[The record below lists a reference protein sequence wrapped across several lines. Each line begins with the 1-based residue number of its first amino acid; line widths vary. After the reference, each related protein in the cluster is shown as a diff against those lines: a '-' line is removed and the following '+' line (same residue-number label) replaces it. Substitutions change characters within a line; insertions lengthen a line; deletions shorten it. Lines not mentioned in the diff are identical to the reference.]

1 MYGPDDALSPALW
14 HVALAQYPVGSCLTG
29 TVANQ
34 ARFGVFLDIGLY
46 PVHAL
51 LRITDFAETPDVMG
65 FPAVGEMVTGT
76 VLGHNEGSP
85 QLIISQKP
93 FIAPD

>member
-29 TVANQ
+29 TVEHQ
-34 ARFGVFLDIGLY
+34 ARFGVFLNIGLY

-51 LRITDFAETPDVMG
+51 LLLPDFADGTH

-76 VLGHNEGSP
+76 VLGHHEGST
-85 QLIISQKP
+85 QLIITQKP
-93 FIAPD
+93 FSAAD